1 MNKKDSNTL
10 NNMLSHRDPKED
22 AFKNINIWKEKYDLY
37 GYNYLHTIEQL
48 KIMKKGGLIKPI
60 SIYSEILSS
69 GGILI
74 KVDKDDNNKYFALL
88 TVIYKNSPPKFW
100 KVYFDKNYI
109 FYKHPDNFNIDDYNT
124 ESIQSLMDRF
134 IDKNEQ
140 LEYETNIKK
149 HNIVDELYFKYKK

>member
-1 MNKKDSNTL
+1 MNKKDSDTL
-10 NNMLSHRDPKED
+10 NNMLLHRDPKED
-22 AFKNINIWKEKYDLY
+22 AFKNINSWKEKYDLY
-37 GYNYLHTIEQL
+37 GYNYLHTAEQF

-60 SIYSEILSS
+60 SIYTEILSS

-74 KVDKDDNNKYFALL
+74 KVDKDDTKYFALL

-100 KVYFDKNYI
+100 KIYLDKNYI
-109 FYKHPDNFNIDDYNT
+109 FYKDPDNFNIDDYNT